1 MARPRRTHGE
11 APSAPP
17 PLPGGLSEPIDAF
30 LAFLQL
36 ERGMS
41 PNTVAA
47 YEGDLIQAARAL
59 HRRGV
64 DAWRKAGAADVV
76 DWIYALGEEG
86 LAVAS
91 LARKLTSV
99 RMLARHLVREG
110 VRPDDFTEQVDRPR
124 LARRLPGSL
133 SPEEVDRLL
142 AAPQGD
148 GPHALR
154 NRALLEVLYSSGLRV
169 SELRTL
175 ELQHLHLDEG
185 WLRVFGKGSK
195 ERVVPVGSRAVA
207 ALRAYLERG
216 RPALA
221 GARSGSAVFLSE
233 RGTAL
238 SRPMLWVIVSSSAR
252 AAGIRRPVK
261 PHLLRHA
268 FATHLLAGGADLRA
282 IQEMLGHADIGTTQI
297 YTALEP
303 SRLVSEHA
311 RHHPRAKGAV

>member
-1 MARPRRTHGE
+1 MPRQPQPAADT
-11 APSAPP
+11 PPPP
-17 PLPGGLSEPIDAF
+17 PLPAALADPIDAF

-36 ERGMS
+36 ERGLS

-47 YEGDLIQAARAL
+47 YESDLLQAAHAL
-59 HRRGV
+59 RRRGV
-64 DAWRKAGAADVV
+64 ASWKAAGAADLV
-76 DWIYALGEEG
+76 DWIYTLSEEG

-91 LARKLTSV
+91 LARKLTAV

-110 VRPDDFTEQVDRPR
+110 TRPDDFTEQVDRPR
-124 LARRLPGSL
+124 LTRRLPGSL

-148 GPHALR
+148 TPHALR

-175 ELQHLHLDEG
+175 ELQHVDLTEG

-195 ERVVPVGSRAVA
+195 ERVVPLGSRAAA
-207 ALRAYLERG
+207 ALAAYLAHG

-221 GARSGSAVFLSE
+221 GARAGSAVFLSE

-238 SRPMLWVIVSSSAR
+238 SRQMIWVIVSGCAR
-252 AAGIRRPVK
+252 QAGIRRAVK

-268 FATHLLAGGADLRA
+268 FATHLLAGGADLRS
-282 IQEMLGHADIGTTQI
+282 IQDMLGHADIGTTQI
-297 YTALEP
+297 YTALQP
-303 SRLVSEHA
+303 DRLVTEHA
-311 RHHPRAKGAV
+311 RYHPRGGS